1 MCQPFLFAIDPKNE
15 EAKDEYNRVLRYG
28 KYAIACEN
36 DRCSIYEC
44 ENIKDVREKGLVPV
58 ERLPIPQ
65 EQGIDT
71 VDRIEQ
77 GKKWLSEMRKG
88 LGF

>member
-1 MCQPFLFAIDPKNE
+1 MDAKNE

-28 KYAIACEN
+28 KYAVACEN
-36 DRCSIYEC
+36 DGFSIYAC
-44 ENIKDVREKGLVPV
+44 ENIKAVQEKNLAPV
-58 ERLPIPQ
+58 ERLRIPQ

-71 VDRIEQ
+71 VDRSEQ
-77 GKKWLSEMRKG
+77 GKAWLLEMRKK